1 MTDLRTITN
10 KDDTVLVTFGGHQ
23 IKFDGHFF
31 KRIERIDLGIG
42 ETAWNYYKM
51 HGKWKELRAA
61 SHVRVICPGCGD
73 NIAFLFKQNPEV
85 GYYEESCC
93 PFCLQP
99 VVIQTRVVLD
109 AVSTYRPKSDNVTYE
124 DA

>member
-1 MTDLRTITN
+1 MNELRTIVN
-10 KDDTVLVTFGGHQ
+10 KDNTVLVTFGGHQ
-23 IKFDGHFF
+23 IKFDASFF
-31 KRIERIDLGIG
+31 KYIERIDLGVT

-51 HGKWKELRAA
+51 HGKWKELRES
-61 SHVRVICPGCGD
+61 SHEQVVCPGCGD
-73 NIAFLFKQNPEV
+73 NIAFLFKQNPES

-99 VVIQTRVVLD
+99 VVIQTRVVLE
-109 AVSTYRPKSDNVTYE
+109 AVATMRPKRDNVTYE